1 MVKRIIKIVSWIVGG
16 IIILI
21 LAVLLMLRTG
31 MLNQWLASVVS
42 SKGSQMLHAE
52 VKLDSIRGNPLG
64 NFYLKNFSLSRNDSS
79 LLAFQKLEVKYS
91 LVSILRKN
99 VQIDYVVVDG
109 LRAFARQEK
118 DSTWNLEHI
127 LPVDTTKVQP
137 DSTSKSGSSWKV
149 NISDF
154 RLKDFQGT
162 VVPIDTAAIIPRK
175 LALNLAFSFRFEPE
189 DLALNLKRFHL
200 QTHTPDA
207 VIDSLTGKLEMVKR
221 RLKWSNLQFQTARS
235 RMTSNGML
243 PLDSLNLADLQIVFQ
258 PLDLADL
265 QPFIKQPLYGKPNI
279 QLSLKGGM
287 QQNQIQLKVREAQQ
301 RLSLDGWFKDLRTN
315 PQYNFHL
322 NIDSINAATWTGD
335 TTLTSLISGR
345 FAVDGDG
352 FNLKTNRV
360 KLDGQLNDARYSG
373 YTVKKFSVNL
383 DKQAGNVDARL
394 NLDAWLGQME
404 GTAHLGQMF
413 TRPVYQVDARL
424 RHFDLADFLP
434 KDSLKSDVNLDLSIK
449 GSGLKMNDLKAQ
461 AEIRSNNTILLGQ
474 PVTDFHTRMRYDAG
488 DYQLDSLLFEV
499 PAFHLFAKGK
509 GNIHSGNDF
518 SLTVQ
523 ARDINSLA
531 KPLGLPPSKMTGT
544 ISGRVTG
551 PADSLRFAGNI
562 DLQHLRYDSIKVGS
576 LAGKVQ
582 AILQDSLYHGDADLQ
597 ASSMAINGMEM
608 KSLGLKTQFQNDRLD
623 NQIDL
628 VMNDSLRANAEANV
642 LFKKFLRVDLKKL
655 HLNLIHSEWNGG
667 SDSTSIIPYGDSI
680 VVRNLVLASA
690 KQKIALDGRFAFHG
704 NEDLN
709 LSIDNVDL
717 SQIPPFKGVPKNLK
731 GIVSSGIRLT
741 GSAIKPEIKG
751 FLDIQKPALDTISLK
766 QIAADV
772 NFQDERLKLQ
782 LGVLGEKDSLLT
794 AELDLPL
801 HLSFADSIYLLRKTE
816 PVHGYLRIDS
826 LEIARF
832 NRFIAQQGMKV
843 SGLFSAN
850 VQLSNTIDDV
860 KIGGHVHLDNGQFDD
875 KEYGLSYRNILLRSG
890 LQGNRFSIDTLG
902 MKSGKGY
909 LGMHGYVQLKSQLGA
924 EPEFIHLNISG
935 KNFSVANSDLLDAVI
950 NTNMLLEGTPQQPK
964 FSGNLTVEEAHLN
977 ADALRARMAVKSNDP
992 NPPLLVQA
1000 VNDASATDTTG
1011 KKQIAVKDT
1020 ISAFQSV
1027 DFYRHLRGTFTVR
1040 VPGNFWIKGKDM
1052 NFELKGDLRAVKEGK
1067 PVDLFGTLEVQRGF
1081 YKMYGKRF
1089 DFESGSLTFTGS
1101 DEINPMVDFTIAYS
1115 FRDVEKQLRKI
1126 TLHITGRAL
1135 EPNFEFRLDGQQ
1147 ITEQDALSYILFG
1160 RSSNQLTS
1168 AQNSSVNSASGMAKN
1183 LALGQVSSVL
1193 KDALQSTLNLDVLEI
1208 SGGENWSSSSVTVGK
1223 YITKNLYLGYQRT
1236 FALDKKTKII
1246 APKKITLEYQILR
1259 WLYLQATNQATNS
1272 GFDLIMKKSW
1282 K

>member
-1 MVKRIIKIVSWIVGG
+1 MVRRIINIVSWLVGG

-42 SKGSQMLHAE
+42 SRGSEMLHAE
-52 VKLDSIRGNPLG
+52 VKLDSIRGNLLG
-64 NFYLKNFSLSRNDSS
+64 NFYLKNFSLSRNDTI
-79 LLAFQKLEVKYS
+79 LLAFQKLDVKYS
-91 LVSILRKN
+91 LASVLRKN
-99 VQIDYVVVDG
+99 VNVDYVG
-109 LRAFARQEK
+109 LGQLRVLAVQER

-127 LPVDTTKVQP
+127 FPADTTKVQP

-162 VVPIDTAAIIPRK
+162 VVPIDTAAIIPRR
-175 LALNLAFSFRFEPE
+175 LALSLALSFRFEPE
-189 DLALNLKRFHL
+189 DLALNLNQFHL
-200 QTHTPDA
+200 QTQQPDA

-221 RLKWSNLQFQTARS
+221 RLKWSDLHFQTTRS
-235 RMTSNGML
+235 RMTSNGIL
-243 PLDSLNLADLQIVFQ
+243 PLDSLNLADLQLAFQ

-279 QLSLKGGM
+279 QLLLKGGM
-287 QQNQIQLKVREAQQ
+287 QQNQMQLKVQEAQQ
-301 RLSLDGWFKDLRTN
+301 RLALEGWFKDLRTN

-322 NIDSINAATWTGD
+322 NIDSINAATWTRD
-335 TTLTSLISGR
+335 STLNSLISGR

-352 FNLKTNRV
+352 FDIKTNRV
-360 KLDGQLNDARYSG
+360 KLDGQLNDAHYSG
-373 YTVKKFSVNL
+373 YTVKNFSVNL
-383 DKQAGNVDARL
+383 DKRAGNVDARL
-394 NLDAWLGQME
+394 NADAWLGKIE
-404 GTAHLGQMF
+404 STAHLKELF
-413 TRPVYQVDARL
+413 THPAYQINARL
-424 RHFDLADFLP
+424 RHVDLADFLP
-434 KDSLKSDVNLDLSIK
+434 KDSLKSDVNLDLRLK
-449 GSGLKMNDLKAQ
+449 GSGMKLNDLKAQ

-474 PVTDFHTRMRYDAG
+474 PVTDFHTRMRYNAG
-488 DYQLDSLLFEV
+488 NYQLDSLLFEV

-509 GNIHSGNDF
+509 GNIHLSNDF

-544 ISGRVTG
+544 ISGRIIG

-562 DLQHLRYDSIKVGS
+562 DLQHLRYDSITVGA
-576 LAGKVQ
+576 LAGNVQ
-582 AILQDSLYHGDADLQ
+582 AVLQKSLYSGEADLQ
-597 ASSMAINGMEM
+597 AGSMDINGIAMQ
-608 KSLGLKTQFQNDRLD
+608 SLGLKTQFKNGRLD
-623 NQIDL
+623 NQVDL
-628 VMNDSLRANAEANV
+628 VMNDSLKANLAANV
-642 LFKKFLRVDLKKL
+642 FFKNALRVDLKRL
-655 HLNLIHSEWNGG
+655 HLSLIHSEWNGG
-667 SDSTSIIPYGDSI
+667 SDSTSIIPSGDSI

-709 LSIDNVDL
+709 LSLDNVDL
-717 SQIPPFKGVPKNLK
+717 SQIPPFKGVPQNLK

-741 GSAIKPEIKG
+741 GSGTKPEIQG

-843 SGLFSAN
+843 GGLFSAN

-875 KEYGLSYRNILLRSG
+875 KEYGLSYRNIILRSG

-909 LGMHGYVQLKSQLGA
+909 LGMHGYVKLKSQLGA
-924 EPEFIHLNISG
+924 EPEYIHLNISG
-935 KNFSVANSDLLDAVI
+935 EKFSVANSDLLDAVI

-964 FSGNLTVEEAHLN
+964 FSGKLTVEEAHLN

-1000 VNDASATDTTG
+1000 INDASVTDTTG
-1011 KKQIAVKDT
+1011 KKQVTVNDT

-1027 DFYRHLRGTFTVR
+1027 DFYRQLSGTFTVR
-1040 VPGNFWIKGKDM
+1040 IPGNFWIKGKDM

-1067 PVDLFGTLEVQRGF
+1067 PVDLFGTLNVQRGF

-1168 AQNSSVNSASGMAKN
+1168 AQNSSVNSASGVAKN

-1208 SGGENWSSSSVTVGK
+1208 SGGESWSSSSVTVGK
-1223 YITKNLYLGYQRT
+1223 YITRNLYLGYQRT

-1246 APKKITLEYQILR
+1246 APEKITLEYQILR

-1272 GFDLIMKKSW
+1272 GFDLIIKKSW